1 MGATPCRFESCPGHD
16 GQLPDA
22 DVRRA
27 LARRAAPVSRARGA
41 DDARRVAGGG
51 RPAAERREGPIVL
64 LDAAVHRLPPAEP
77 RPGPVPDGMDPR
89 RAAYS
94 GVTLVTIL
102 CQSYGN
108 SGVHAS
114 RRTRV

>member
-51 RPAAERREGPIVL
+51 RPAPRRREGPIVL
-64 LDAAVHRLPPAEP
+64 LGAAVHPPSPPRTRP
-77 RPGPVPDGMDPR
+77 RPLSGGGGPPPGPGFR
-89 RAAYS
+89 
-94 GVTLVTIL
+94 VTLVHIP
-102 CQSYGN
+102 SE
-108 SGVHAS
+108 SD
-114 RRTRV
+114 

>member
-51 RPAAERREGPIVL
+51 RPAPERREGQLFYWMRPYTVFHPPNLVPVL
-64 LDAAVHRLPPAEP
+64 FRTGWILAGPRIPALP
-77 RPGPVPDGMDPR
+77 
-89 RAAYS
+89 
-94 GVTLVTIL
+94 L
-102 CQSYGN
+102 
-108 SGVHAS
+108 
-114 RRTRV
+114 

>member
-51 RPAAERREGPIVL
+51 RPAPPRRGGPMFFLVRA
-64 LDAAVHRLPPAEP
+64 DPRLPPPHPLPAPFRAGWVPP
-77 RPGPVPDGMDPR
+77 RPPVS
-89 RAAYS
+89 AAP
-94 GVTLVTIL
+94 L
-102 CQSYGN
+102 
-108 SGVHAS
+108 
-114 RRTRV
+114 